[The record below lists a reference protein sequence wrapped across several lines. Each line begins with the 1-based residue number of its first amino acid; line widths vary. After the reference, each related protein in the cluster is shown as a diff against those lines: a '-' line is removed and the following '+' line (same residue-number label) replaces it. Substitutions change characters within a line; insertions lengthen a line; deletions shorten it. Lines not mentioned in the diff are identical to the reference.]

1 MKSKT
6 SYFNKTIFK
15 KNITHYWPIWGII
28 LFWNL
33 FLLPFML
40 YDNSLQYRYFTNM
53 TQAQMDQQRLSD
65 VTSLLQIYITPGLL
79 FIFSV
84 AAVMAVFSYLYST
97 RSAYTFHALP
107 VTRIELF
114 VTNYV
119 SGLLFLLVPEAIG
132 FLAGTLVSVVCGYTS
147 INCL

>member
-53 TQAQMDQQRLSD
+53 TQAQMDQQRLK
-65 VTSLLQIYITPGLL
+65 
-79 FIFSV
+79 
-84 AAVMAVFSYLYST
+84 
-97 RSAYTFHALP
+97 
-107 VTRIELF
+107 
-114 VTNYV
+114 
-119 SGLLFLLVPEAIG
+119 IG
-132 FLAGTLVSVVCGYTS
+132 RASCRERV
-147 INCL
+147 

>member
-84 AAVMAVFSYLYST
+84 AA
-97 RSAYTFHALP
+97 
-107 VTRIELF
+107 
-114 VTNYV
+114 
-119 SGLLFLLVPEAIG
+119 
-132 FLAGTLVSVVCGYTS
+132 GTGPTK
-147 INCL
+147 